1 MKRSASIA
9 LGLALGLFTTGLASA
24 QDARFDVQ
32 AFRPLGA
39 PQDLVVVGQSR
50 PVGNLAVTGGA
61 FLNFALDP
69 LVLVAAGTHSKAL
82 SVVGNRLQLDIMASV
97 GLLDWVELGVDMPL
111 VLAQGSDNLEAIGT
125 EGFVQ
130 SFVPGDLRLTAKVAL
145 PGLRRTAGGS
155 GLGASLTF
163 GLGLPTGIQEAF
175 TSDGEVTYTPGL
187 VVDYRFGSGMLLAL
201 NTGFWLRPE
210 RQFAGVQWG
219 NSATFGLGAEVPILR
234 SRGIFAVGML
244 SGSTPLDKLP
254 TSTQQIPAELLLGL
268 RWYNTATGLTF
279 TVGGGGGCGC
289 SLTAPTLRLFSSVI
303 WGDRSKLKDFERPPE
318 PPVDPDFDSVIGKGD
333 RCPSVAGLVE
343 NGGCPDTDSDGD
355 TVVDRLDQCPVQA
368 GSAQFGGCPDP
379 DEDGDALVD
388 RLDRCPTVAQG
399 PRGQDGCPFAHIKG
413 NKILILDQVHFAT
426 DQDIILPE
434 SFPILEEV
442 AEVMLDHSEIQRV
455 LVEAHTDARASDA
468 YNYDL
473 SRRRAASVMNFLLDS
488 GIAVERLCSAGF
500 GRSRPVAGNENRNES
515 EMAANRRIEFTI
527 QPPVKGPPP
536 PCPPDPAAG
545 FVPPVGSKAKR
556 SLPSERK
563 ATVTPP

>member
-1 MKRSASIA
+1 MMRSASIA
-9 LGLALGLFTTGLASA
+9 LGLVLGLAAGSSSA

-50 PVGNLAVTGGA
+50 PLSHLSISGGA
-61 FLNFALDP
+61 FLNFSLDP
-69 LVLVAAGTHSKAL
+69 LVLVAAGTKAKAL
-82 SVVGNRLQLDIMASV
+82 SVVGSRLQLDVMASV

-125 EGFVQ
+125 EGYIQ
-130 SFVPGDLRLTAKVAL
+130 SFVPGDLRLTAKVAI
-145 PGLRRTAGGS
+145 PGLRRAPEKS

-163 GLGLPTGIQEAF
+163 GLGLPTGVQEAF
-175 TSDGEVTYTPGL
+175 ASDGEMTYTPGL
-187 VVDYRFGSGMLLAL
+187 VMDYRFDSGILVAL
-201 NTGFWLRPE
+201 NTGVWLRPE

-219 NSATFGLGAEVPILR
+219 NAATFGLGAEVPILR
-234 SRGIFAVGML
+234 SRGITAVGML

-268 RWYNTATGLTF
+268 RWYNSTGLTF

-289 SLTAPTLRLFSSVI
+289 SLTSPSLRVFSSVV
-303 WGDRSKLKDFERPPE
+303 WVPGKTNEWAALERFKKPPE
-318 PPVDPDFDSVIGKGD
+318 PPVDPDGDSVIGEGD
-333 RCPSVAGLVE
+333 RCPSISGLVE
-343 NGGCPDTDSDGD
+343 NGGCPDTDTDKD
-355 TVVDRLDQCPVQA
+355 TVVDRLDRCPVDA
-368 GSAQFGGCPDP
+368 GSTQYGGCPDP
-379 DEDGDALVD
+379 DKDRDGLVD
-388 RLDRCPTVAQG
+388 RLDRCADVPQG
-399 PRGQDGCPFAHIKG
+399 PRGQEGCPFAHIKG

-442 AEVMLDHSEIQRV
+442 AQVMLEHAEIQRV
-455 LVEAHTDARASDA
+455 LVEAHTDARATDS

-488 GIAVERLCSAGF
+488 GIAVERLCSAGY
-500 GRSRPVAGNENRNES
+500 GRSRPVAGNENRNEA

-527 QPPVKGPPP
+527 QPPVQGPPP
-536 PCPPDPAAG
+536 PCPVDPASEALLPQKKG
-545 FVPPVGSKAKR
+545 KSSYYAPAK
-556 SLPSERK
+556 K
-563 ATVTPP
+563 